1 MIPRYAGSILC
12 RLKCILRIIAIR
24 RLSRLSRLLEDPLV
38 VDDRVEGG
46 GVLGEREVGNGDGGQ
61 ILQNA
66 LDDALGIHVPEVLEQ
81 SGQVRAYAPTPY
93 SSLPPLSPTSTI
105 TMAQKQQSPEIV
117 QIMDTLLARETRL
130 PHTLVRHLSRDKN
143 HGLEG
148 IQNVP
153 NVPLSQIHQCPDC
166 GGVARNAL
174 LLADALDHGGLLRVA
189 NQRHVQSLVEGLQ
202 LQQVGGVLR

>member
-1 MIPRYAGSILC
+1 
-12 RLKCILRIIAIR
+12 
-24 RLSRLSRLLEDPLV
+24 
-38 VDDRVEGG
+38 
-46 GVLGEREVGNGDGGQ
+46 
-61 ILQNA
+61 
-66 LDDALGIHVPEVLEQ
+66 
-81 SGQVRAYAPTPY
+81 
-93 SSLPPLSPTSTI
+93 
-105 TMAQKQQSPEIV
+105 
-117 QIMDTLLARETRL
+117 MDTLLARETRL

-174 LLADALDHGGLLRVA
+174 LLADALDHGGLLCVA

-202 LQQVGGVLR
+202 LQQIGGVLR